1 VRSDISARFSG
12 RKRGPRREHR
22 GNSSGL
28 ACGQEVGE
36 MFISYELYQADHI
49 RTAREQRE
57 EDIRTGEL
65 AADFGRLW
73 HSLTPRRAV
82 RQSRFRRART
92 APANVACSVPSC
104 RPTMG
109 HRH

>member
-1 VRSDISARFSG
+1 
-12 RKRGPRREHR
+12 
-22 GNSSGL
+22 
-28 ACGQEVGE
+28 
-36 MFISYELYQADHI
+36 MYISYELYQADHI

-73 HSLTPRRAV
+73 HSLASRRAF

-92 APANVACSVPSC
+92 AHANVACSVPSC
-104 RPTMG
+104 RPAMG